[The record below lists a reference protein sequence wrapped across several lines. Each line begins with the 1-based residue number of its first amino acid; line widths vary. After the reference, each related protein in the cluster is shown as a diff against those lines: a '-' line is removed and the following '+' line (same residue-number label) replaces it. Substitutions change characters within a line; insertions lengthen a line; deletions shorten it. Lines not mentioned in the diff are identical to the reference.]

1 MIKFNLPDFIEGYL
15 VYKNYVELR
24 KRYPEVFWDD
34 TVVSSVYGTF
44 PNSVWNGGSIYVGGA
59 TYTYKYMRSKI
70 EEYNSWGIAIRIIA
84 TNPLIE
90 KHHLYDTYA
99 NCIMDA
105 ANTGVNEVVV
115 NSPLLEDYLRDKYPN
130 FKYVK
135 SILSSYSTNTPVDL
149 DDKYYMSCMMRAVNN
164 NWEYLDKIPPEQR
177 HKVEFL
183 CTDPCPDNCPRI
195 ATHYLQMAEQQL
207 NFLKD
212 GSDKPN
218 DCSMAQLKNLSV
230 HYMRTLDCYIDRDK
244 IIKEYVPRG
253 YCNFKVSG
261 RFNAGSIATG
271 LADYLIKPEYYTDW
285 YELII
290 VNLSSRGYSG
300 WVRVS
305 GD

>member
-34 TVVSSVYGTF
+34 TVISSVYGTF

-115 NSPLLEDYLRDKYPN
+115 NSPL
-130 FKYVK
+130 
-135 SILSSYSTNTPVDL
+135 
-149 DDKYYMSCMMRAVNN
+149 
-164 NWEYLDKIPPEQR
+164 
-177 HKVEFL
+177 
-183 CTDPCPDNCPRI
+183 
-195 ATHYLQMAEQQL
+195 
-207 NFLKD
+207 
-212 GSDKPN
+212 
-218 DCSMAQLKNLSV
+218 
-230 HYMRTLDCYIDRDK
+230 
-244 IIKEYVPRG
+244 
-253 YCNFKVSG
+253 
-261 RFNAGSIATG
+261 
-271 LADYLIKPEYYTDW
+271 
-285 YELII
+285 
-290 VNLSSRGYSG
+290 
-300 WVRVS
+300 
-305 GD
+305 